1 MVFFFKNNKK
11 VLSFVTV
18 VSIITILIVGF
29 FHEFEVDYSDYR
41 RIKRV
46 DGEEGFYP
54 DAYVIFHTEKEF
66 LESAVY
72 DYHGSII
79 KRSMNLNFEKY
90 SYVIVYGAK
99 VKRMYYSVKSTI
111 FDDKSPY
118 YCSAIRNKMMC
129 LFIEYQAPDNYMY
142 IYQIDKNCML
152 KSFGGI

>member
-1 MVFFFKNNKK
+1 MFILYKNKK
-11 VLSFVTV
+11 IILLVSVLSIVIF
-18 VSIITILIVGF
+18 IVGF
-29 FHEFEVDYSDYR
+29 FYQFEVDYSNYK
-41 RIKRV
+41 RIERI
-46 DGEEGFYP
+46 DGNGFYP
-54 DAYVIFHTEKEF
+54 DAYVIFHTEKDF
-66 LESAVY
+66 LESTVY
-72 DYHGSII
+72 DNHGSNI

-99 VKRMYYSVKSTI
+99 VKRMYYSLKSTI

-118 YCSAIRNKMMC
+118 YCSAIRKRKIC

>member
-1 MVFFFKNNKK
+1 MFILYKNKK
-11 VLSFVTV
+11 IILLVSVLSIVIF
-18 VSIITILIVGF
+18 IIGF
-29 FHEFEVDYSDYR
+29 FYQFEVDYSNYK
-41 RIKRV
+41 RIERI
-46 DGEEGFYP
+46 DGNGFYP
-54 DAYVIFHTEKEF
+54 DAYVIFHTEKDF
-66 LESAVY
+66 LESTVY
-72 DYHGSII
+72 DNHGSNI

-99 VKRMYYSVKSTI
+99 VKRMYYSLKSTI

-118 YCSAIRNKMMC
+118 YCSAIRKRKIC

>member
-46 DGEEGFYP
+46 DGEEGFHP
-54 DAYVIFHTEKEF
+54 DAYDIFHTEKEF

-118 YCSAIRNKMMC
+118 YCSAIRNKKIC

-152 KSFGGI
+152 RSFGGI

>member
-1 MVFFFKNNKK
+1 MVLFFKNNKK